1 VKVLVT
7 SARAPHALAFIR
19 SLGERGYEVVAG
31 DSTRLSMGL
40 YSKYVSKRF
49 LYPSVTE
56 KPAAFLRALED
67 ELAREKYDLLF
78 PTFEEIFLIARH
90 RERLAPLTHM
100 IVPSYE
106 ELMAVHNKA
115 SLARLCAQHGIP
127 TPDTVQPASVEEI
140 EKLAPGLAYPVVIKL
155 VEGNNSLGLSY
166 AADAA
171 ELVARYRKL
180 VGFFKLQPPYLPLVQ
195 RRIDGEMI
203 YTLFLADHGEVVA
216 QLIYRPLRMFPESG
230 GTAFHREAIRH
241 PAVEEVSA
249 KFVRALH
256 WHGFIGFDFIIDGAG
271 RPQLIDVN
279 PRPNPAYNTGLAA
292 GIDFTGAFLDLLD
305 GRQPAPQLAARAG
318 TRSLMFFVEVLWF
331 VFSQMPGKDYVRRMK
346 NTWKWT
352 LNRGEFVGDVHRQN
366 DRLPSLILWLYTN
379 YFMFIINTIK
389 PSRGGFMFGCNYD
402 RALADRLLPEPPH
415 E

>member
-1 VKVLVT
+1 MVT

-19 SLGERGYEVVAG
+19 SMGERGHEIVAG

-56 KPAAFLRALED
+56 RPADFLRALDD
-67 ELAREKYDLLF
+67 ELSREHYDLLF
-78 PTFEEIFLIARH
+78 PTFEEIFLIARQ
-90 RERLAPLTHM
+90 RKRFAALTRV

-106 ELMAVHNKA
+106 ELMAVHNKG
-115 SLARLCAQHGIP
+115 SLARLCAQYDIP
-127 TPDTVQPASVEEI
+127 TPETIQPGSLPELERI
-140 EKLAPGLAYPVVIKL
+140 APGLSFPVVIKL

-171 ELVARYRKL
+171 ALAARYRKL
-180 VGFFKLQPPYLPLVQ
+180 VAFFKLVPPYLPLVQ

-203 YTLFLADHGEVVA
+203 YTLFLADHGDVVG

-241 PAVEEVSA
+241 PAVEEISA
-249 KFVRALH
+249 RFIRALK
-256 WHGFIGFDFIIDGAG
+256 WHGFIGFDFILDGRG
-271 RPQLIDVN
+271 QPQLIDVN

-292 GIDFTGAFLDLLD
+292 GVDFTGLFLDLVD
-305 GRQPAPQLAARAG
+305 GFKPLPQLEARAG
-318 TRSLMFFVEVLWF
+318 TRSLMFFVECLWF
-331 VFSQMPGKDYVRRMK
+331 VFSQLPGRGYFRRMK
-346 NTWKWT
+346 NTWTWMFH
-352 LNRGEFVGDVHRQN
+352 RGKFVGDVHRKN

-402 RALADRLLPEPPH
+402 RALADRLLPEATH